1 MHGIY
6 HIVIIIT
13 FVDLTMIIFIQEHR
27 KNCERHGKYIEAETD
42 KNRLEEL
49 NDENRRRVN
58 LLHQYIFQPIYWSVY
73 EQEAWRSKQIK
84 KRIEL
89 EEKHMLDFQK
99 LNKDQ
104 DKKMNGTLKSWWTL
118 ARNKDYA
125 EAHKIKVKAD
135 TLESFE
141 YDKWEGL
148 RQQEAL
154 QAFQDQET
162 I

>member
-1 MHGIY
+1 MLGIY

-13 FVDLTMIIFIQEHR
+13 FADLTMIIFIQEHR
-27 KNCERHGKYIEAETD
+27 KNCERHGKYIEAEIA

-49 NDENRRRVN
+49 KLHDENRRRVN

-99 LNKDQ
+99 LNKDW
-104 DKKMNGTLKSWWTL
+104 DKKMNEYESNSEELVDTMKSRHVIRTKRL
-118 ARNKDYA
+118 SK
-125 EAHKIKVKAD
+125 K
-135 TLESFE
+135 TP
-141 YDKWEGL
+141 
-148 RQQEAL
+148 
-154 QAFQDQET
+154 
-162 I
+162 